1 MKRETANAADTLLF
15 VALSCA
21 FAASVL
27 LVLLLGTR
35 VYKSIAAAADL
46 TYSARV
52 CTSYVA
58 EKLRHSDEAGAVS
71 VGVFDGGDALILESE
86 HNGMA
91 YTTLIYHEDGWLWEL
106 FCEKDAP
113 FTRQD
118 GTKIIGVDSAC
129 FSEVKPGTFSIEAA
143 GADGEKSSLYLT
155 LRSGG

>member
-21 FAASVL
+21 FAASAL

-46 TYSARV
+46 TYGARV

-58 EKLRHSDEAGAVS
+58 EKLRHGNQAGAVS
-71 VGVFDGGDALILESE
+71 IGVFDGGEALILEST
-86 HNGMA
+86 HDAIA

-106 FCEKDAP
+106 FCEKGAP
-113 FTRQD
+113 LTRQD
-118 GTKIIGVDSAC
+118 GTKIIGVDSLC
-129 FSEVKPGTFSIEAA
+129 FSEVKPGVFSIEAV
-143 GADGEKSSLYLT
+143 GADGKKSSLCLT